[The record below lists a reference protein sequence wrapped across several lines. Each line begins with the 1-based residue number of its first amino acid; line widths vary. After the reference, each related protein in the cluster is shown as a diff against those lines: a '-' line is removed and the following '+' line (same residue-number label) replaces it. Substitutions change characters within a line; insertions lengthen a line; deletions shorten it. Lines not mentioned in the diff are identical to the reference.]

1 MYLVRIE
8 IPKFMKPFLVVLSI
22 GRVGYLYRYLTLGS
36 YTYETF
42 VQNFSH
48 MVGKRDFLPGFLSL
62 QDFFRDR
69 SGQTFN
75 SSVINSS
82 LT

>member
-48 MVGKRDFLPGFLSL
+48 SHFLVSYLFKTS
-62 QDFFRDR
+62 
-69 SGQTFN
+69 SEIGQVKHLIHQ
-75 SSVINSS
+75 SS
-82 LT
+82 THH